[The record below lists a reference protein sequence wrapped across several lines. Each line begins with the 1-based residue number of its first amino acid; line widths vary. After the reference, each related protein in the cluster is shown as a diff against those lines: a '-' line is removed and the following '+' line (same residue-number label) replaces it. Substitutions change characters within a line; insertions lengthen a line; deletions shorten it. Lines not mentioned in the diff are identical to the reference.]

1 MSDRYNTDVSEILE
15 TIRKLG
21 VAPCGSHKIGTEKSP
36 SDHRFPP
43 KFNCVAWVLG
53 VWGVCFLG
61 MSVASNFG
69 RENVHAIAIFASA
82 WVCCK
87 LIAAGATD
95 RLEK

>member
-1 MSDRYNTDVSEILE
+1 
-15 TIRKLG
+15 
-21 VAPCGSHKIGTEKSP
+21 
-36 SDHRFPP
+36 
-43 KFNCVAWVLG
+43 
-53 VWGVCFLG
+53 